1 MNLEEQLEQLQTLNH
16 LIEEAKHKIAFRNK
30 IWSQF
35 DSLSDERKEKCKRDN
50 EITERAIKR
59 LELRIRKLLFKAYLD
74 YASIDEIYNDCASKV
89 REIEHFYY
97 QQQEQGL

>member
-1 MNLEEQLEQLQTLNH
+1 MNLEEQLEQLETLNH

-35 DSLSDERKEKCKRDN
+35 DSLSDERKAKCVHDN
-50 EITERAIKR
+50 EITQRAIQR
-59 LELRIRKLLFKAYLD
+59 LELRIRKLLFQAYLD

-89 REIEHFYY
+89 REIEDFHYE
-97 QQQEQGL
+97 QQMRYL

>member
-59 LELRIRKLLFKAYLD
+59 LELRIRKLLFQAYLD
-74 YASIDEIYNDCASKV
+74 YASIKEIYEDCKLKVDEI
-89 REIEHFYY
+89 EEYY
-97 QQQEQGL
+97 YEQQMRYL

>member
-35 DSLSDERKEKCKRDN
+35 DSLSDERKEKCKRRQRDN
-50 EITERAIKR
+50 
-59 LELRIRKLLFKAYLD
+59 
-74 YASIDEIYNDCASKV
+74 
-89 REIEHFYY
+89 RESN
-97 QQQEQGL
+97 

>member
-35 DSLSDERKEKCKRDN
+35 DSLSDERKQKCKRDN
-50 EITERAIKR
+50 EITERAIER
-59 LELRIRKLLFKAYLD
+59 LEERIRVKLFNMYLSLST
-74 YASIDEIYNDCASKV
+74 ASQIHDECRDKFMSIN
-89 REIEHFYY
+89 EYY
-97 QQQEQGL
+97 YEQQMRYL